1 MNSKSDVEGNEFTF
15 LPLPLPCFLFCVPLK
30 PLISSSRTMDGGLT
44 FLPQLC
50 VALGVSGGGA
60 ELETSFSTGG
70 AKTTAVEERPA
81 PTTGTDDRTA
91 APAGSRW
98 VDAFDF
104 WAWFR
109 RTGAKARAA
118 DHASEATLVFQ

>member
-1 MNSKSDVEGNEFTF
+1 MNSKRNVEVTEFTF
-15 LPLPLPCFLFCVPLK
+15 LPLPLPCFFFCVPLK
-30 PLISSSRTMDGGLT
+30 PLISSSRTIDGGLT

-50 VALGVSGGGA
+50 VTFWVSGGGA
-60 ELETSFSTGG
+60 ELAASFSTGG
-70 AKTTAVEERPA
+70 AKTTAVEERPV
-81 PTTGTDDRTA
+81 PTGTDDRTA

-98 VDAFDF
+98 ADAFDF

-118 DHASEATLVFQ
+118 DHASEAILVFQ

>member
-1 MNSKSDVEGNEFTF
+1 MNSKSNVEGTEFTF
-15 LPLPLPCFLFCVPLK
+15 LPLPLPCFFFCVPLK
-30 PLISSSRTMDGGLT
+30 PLISSSRTIDGGLT
-44 FLPQLC
+44 FLPQLG
-50 VALGVSGGGA
+50 VALWVSGAGA
-60 ELETSFSTGG
+60 ELAASFSTGG

-98 VDAFDF
+98 ADAFGF
-104 WAWFR
+104 TWFR

-118 DHASEATLVFQ
+118 DHASEAILVFQ

>member
-1 MNSKSDVEGNEFTF
+1 M
-15 LPLPLPCFLFCVPLK
+15 
-30 PLISSSRTMDGGLT
+30 T
-44 FLPQLC
+44 FLPQLG
-50 VALGVSGGGA
+50 VALWVSGGV
-60 ELETSFSTGG
+60 ELAASFSTGG

-98 VDAFDF
+98 ADAFDF
-104 WAWFR
+104 TWFR

-118 DHASEATLVFQ
+118 DHASEAILVFQ